1 MTIPST
7 PAWHTFANFCFRFLL
22 IYVCFYSL
30 PFFLQIIPYVGRH
43 YNDAWLEP
51 VRFTLQKIFLLNT
64 GEIVMP
70 NYSLDTTFNYVQVFL
85 IFSISLITA
94 IVWSVVRP
102 AIPSYERTCY
112 WLIIIL
118 RYYVGAAM
126 VIYGVRM
133 AFGLEFPLPYKSQLL
148 HTYSSSTRLGLLS
161 IFIGI
166 SPAYKIFI
174 GAIQLAAG
182 LMLLFRRTR
191 FAGAFLLSILMINVV
206 IMTLIFDVPLKLH
219 AIHLLLFSFILLAPD
234 LMRLARLFFINT
246 PIPPALTV
254 PFTAK
259 RRLVYAIGKGVFIF
273 LLLFLTIALSF
284 YRYKRF
290 GDGQTKPYLYG
301 LHDVDI
307 FIVNGDTLP
316 SLLDNSPKWKS
327 VELDTKN
334 RCSIY
339 YLYGGRVDYRYEIDS
354 AKGKLVI
361 SDYDKKTFA
370 AFDFKD
376 DQYFIFMKG
385 TINGDTAVVD
395 LRKNMEKDFALTTHG
410 FKWIHEYFVR

>member
-7 PAWHTFANFCFRFLL
+7 PAWNTFANFCFRFLF
-22 IYVCFYSL
+22 IYACFYSL

-51 VRFTLQKIFLLNT
+51 VRFTLQKIFRLTT

-70 NYSLDTTFNYVQVFL
+70 NYSLDTTFNYVQLFL
-85 IFSISLITA
+85 IFSVSLITA
-94 IVWSVVRP
+94 VIWSVVKPSIP
-102 AIPSYERTCY
+102 AYERIWH

-118 RYYVGAAM
+118 RYYIGAAM

-133 AFGLEFPLPYKSQLL
+133 AFGLEFPLPYNSQLL
-148 HTYSSSTRLGLLS
+148 HTYASSTRLGLLS

-174 GAIQLAAG
+174 GAIQLGAG
-182 LMLLFRRTR
+182 LMLLFRRAR
-191 FAGAFLLSILMINVV
+191 FVGAFLLSILMINVV
-206 IMTLIFDVPLKLH
+206 VLTIIFDVPLKLH
-219 AIHLLLFSFILLAPD
+219 AIHLLVFSLILLAPD

-246 PIPPALTV
+246 PIPSAVTV
-254 PFTAK
+254 PLTAK
-259 RRLVYAIGKGVFIF
+259 RRLVYAIGRGVFIF
-273 LLLFLTIALSF
+273 LLLFFTIALSF

-385 TINGDTAVVD
+385 TINGDTAIVD
-395 LRKNMEKDFALTTHG
+395 LRKNVEKDFAITTRG

>member
-7 PAWHTFANFCFRFLL
+7 PAWNTFANFCFRFLF
-22 IYVCFYSL
+22 IYACFYSL

-51 VRFTLQKIFLLNT
+51 VRFTLQKIFRLTT

-70 NYSLDTTFNYVQVFL
+70 NYSLDTTFNYVQLFL
-85 IFSISLITA
+85 IFSVSLITA
-94 IVWSVVRP
+94 VIWSAVKPSIP
-102 AIPSYERTCY
+102 AYERIWH

-118 RYYVGAAM
+118 RYYIGAAM

-133 AFGLEFPLPYKSQLL
+133 AFGLEFPLPYNSQLL
-148 HTYSSSTRLGLLS
+148 HTYASSTRLGLLS

-174 GAIQLAAG
+174 GAIQLGAG
-182 LMLLFRRTR
+182 LMLLFRRAR
-191 FAGAFLLSILMINVV
+191 FVGAFLLSILMINVV
-206 IMTLIFDVPLKLH
+206 VLTIIFDVPLKLH
-219 AIHLLLFSFILLAPD
+219 AIHLLVFSLILLAPD

-246 PIPPALTV
+246 PIPSAVTV
-254 PFTAK
+254 PLTAK

-273 LLLFLTIALSF
+273 LLLFFTIALSF

-385 TINGDTAVVD
+385 TINGDTAIVD
-395 LRKNMEKDFALTTHG
+395 LRKNVEKDFAITTRG